1 MHLSLTSVN
10 VLIIC
15 VGLLICFNASSP
27 VNCLCSQGS
36 AYMLGKIFIFFFL
49 NNSKKSI
56 VTSLDLLAIL
66 CVYNANMTNTFSNW
80 LQFIPN
86 CDSNILDC
94 TYHCNLS

>member
-1 MHLSLTSVN
+1 
-10 VLIIC
+10 
-15 VGLLICFNASSP
+15 
-27 VNCLCSQGS
+27 
-36 AYMLGKIFIFFFL
+36 MLGNFFFFFEQL
-49 NNSKKSI
+49 EKLI

-66 CVYNANMTNTFSNW
+66 CVYNANMTNTFSSW